1 MNMKK
6 QCKGIFY
13 IILSAFCF
21 SLMDMFVRMS
31 GDLPS
36 IQKSFFRNIVAAVFG
51 CILVLKE
58 KDSFQWKKGSGKY
71 LILRSM
77 FGTLGILCNFY
88 AIDHLALADAS
99 MLNKMSPFFVV
110 IFSFLL
116 LKEKVT
122 ITQTLL
128 VIGAFCGSL
137 FVVKLADASML
148 NKMSPFFVV
157 IFSFLLLK
165 EKVTITQTLLVIGA
179 FCGSLFVV
187 KPTVS
192 NLDLVPSL
200 IGLLGGLGAGAAYT
214 MVRKLGTIG
223 VKGPFIVFFFSTFSC
238 VVTLPWLIFDYHT
251 MTLAQT
257 VILLMAGVVTLP
269 WLIFDY
275 HTMTLAQT
283 VILLMAGLC
292 AAGGQFAITAA
303 YCYAPASEV
312 SIYDYTKVIFSMIL
326 GFVMFQQI
334 PDFYSWVGYIIIC
347 LAAYCYAPASEVS
360 IYDYTK
366 VIFSMI
372 LGFVM
377 FQQIPDFYSWV
388 GYIIICLMAIFMFFY
403 NKRRSAR

>member
-1 MNMKK
+1 MNIKK
-6 QCKGIFY
+6 QYKGIFY

-36 IQKSFFRNIVAAVFG
+36 IQKSFFRNSVAAVLG

-88 AIDHLALADAS
+88 AIDYLALADAS

-110 IFSFLL
+110 IFSFLF

-122 ITQTLL
+122 AAQILL
-128 VIGAFCGSL
+128 VVGAFG
-137 FVVKLADASML
+137 
-148 NKMSPFFVV
+148 
-157 IFSFLLLK
+157 
-165 EKVTITQTLLVIGA
+165 
-179 FCGSLFVV
+179 GSLFVV

-238 VVTLPWLIFDYHT
+238 VITLPWLIFDYHS
-251 MTLAQT
+251 MTVAQ
-257 VILLMAGVVTLP
+257 VAILLL
-269 WLIFDY
+269 
-275 HTMTLAQT
+275 
-283 VILLMAGLC
+283 AGLC

-303 YCYAPASEV
+303 YCYAPASEI

-334 PDFYSWVGYIIIC
+334 PDFYSWIGY
-347 LAAYCYAPASEVS
+347 LV
-360 IYDYTK
+360 
-366 VIFSMI
+366 
-372 LGFVM
+372 
-377 FQQIPDFYSWV
+377 
-388 GYIIICLMAIFMFFY
+388 ICLMAVLMFFY
-403 NKRRSAR
+403 NKKRGAK

>member
-1 MNMKK
+1 MIKWTAKGERRRIMNIKK
-6 QCKGIFY
+6 QYKGIFY

-71 LILRSM
+71 LILRSL

-110 IFSFLL
+110 IFSFLF

-122 ITQTLL
+122 VAQILL
-128 VIGAFCGSL
+128 VMGAFG
-137 FVVKLADASML
+137 
-148 NKMSPFFVV
+148 
-157 IFSFLLLK
+157 
-165 EKVTITQTLLVIGA
+165 
-179 FCGSLFVV
+179 GSLFVV

-192 NLDLVPSL
+192 NLDLIPSL

-257 VILLMAGVVTLP
+257 VILLMAG
-269 WLIFDY
+269 
-275 HTMTLAQT
+275 
-283 VILLMAGLC
+283 LC

-303 YCYAPASEV
+303 YCYAPASEI

-334 PDFYSWVGYIIIC
+334 PDFYSWVGY
-347 LAAYCYAPASEVS
+347 V
-360 IYDYTK
+360 
-366 VIFSMI
+366 
-372 LGFVM
+372 
-377 FQQIPDFYSWV
+377 
-388 GYIIICLMAIFMFFY
+388 IICLMAVLMFFY
-403 NKRRSAR
+403 NKKRGAR

>member
-6 QCKGIFY
+6 QYKGIFY

-71 LILRSM
+71 LILRSL

-110 IFSFLL
+110 IFSFLF

-122 ITQTLL
+122 AAQILL
-128 VIGAFCGSL
+128 VMGAFG
-137 FVVKLADASML
+137 
-148 NKMSPFFVV
+148 
-157 IFSFLLLK
+157 
-165 EKVTITQTLLVIGA
+165 
-179 FCGSLFVV
+179 GSLFVV

-192 NLDLVPSL
+192 NLDLIPSL

-214 MVRKLGTIG
+214 MVRKLGTVGI
-223 VKGPFIVFFFSTFSC
+223 KGPFIVFFFSTFSC
-238 VVTLPWLIFDYHT
+238 VITLPWLIFDYHA
-251 MTLAQT
+251 MTLWQ
-257 VILLMAGVVTLP
+257 VLVLLL
-269 WLIFDY
+269 
-275 HTMTLAQT
+275 
-283 VILLMAGLC
+283 AGLC
-292 AAGGQFAITAA
+292 AAGGQFAIT
-303 YCYAPASEV
+303 
-312 SIYDYTKVIFSMIL
+312 
-326 GFVMFQQI
+326 
-334 PDFYSWVGYIIIC
+334 
-347 LAAYCYAPASEVS
+347 AAYCYAPASEVS

>member
-1 MNMKK
+1 MIKWTAKGERRRIMNIKK
-6 QCKGIFY
+6 QYKGIFY

-71 LILRSM
+71 LILRSL

-110 IFSFLL
+110 IFSFLF

-122 ITQTLL
+122 AAQILL
-128 VIGAFCGSL
+128 VMGAFG
-137 FVVKLADASML
+137 
-148 NKMSPFFVV
+148 
-157 IFSFLLLK
+157 
-165 EKVTITQTLLVIGA
+165 
-179 FCGSLFVV
+179 GSLFVV

-192 NLDLVPSL
+192 NLDLIPSL

-214 MVRKLGTIG
+214 MVRKLGTVGI
-223 VKGPFIVFFFSTFSC
+223 KGPFIVFFFSTFSC
-238 VVTLPWLIFDYHT
+238 VITLPWLIFDYHA
-251 MTLAQT
+251 MTLWQ
-257 VILLMAGVVTLP
+257 VHVLLL
-269 WLIFDY
+269 
-275 HTMTLAQT
+275 
-283 VILLMAGLC
+283 AGLC

-303 YCYAPASEV
+303 YCYAPASEI
-312 SIYDYTKVIFSMIL
+312 SIYDYTKVIFSMVL

-334 PDFYSWVGYIIIC
+334 PDFYSWVGY
-347 LAAYCYAPASEVS
+347 V
-360 IYDYTK
+360 
-366 VIFSMI
+366 
-372 LGFVM
+372 
-377 FQQIPDFYSWV
+377 
-388 GYIIICLMAIFMFFY
+388 IICLMAVLMFFY
-403 NKRRSAR
+403 NKKRGAR

>member
-1 MNMKK
+1 MIKWTAKGERRRIMNIKK
-6 QCKGIFY
+6 QYKGIFY

-71 LILRSM
+71 LILRSL

-110 IFSFLL
+110 IFSFLF

-122 ITQTLL
+122 AAQILL
-128 VIGAFCGSL
+128 VMGAFG
-137 FVVKLADASML
+137 
-148 NKMSPFFVV
+148 
-157 IFSFLLLK
+157 
-165 EKVTITQTLLVIGA
+165 
-179 FCGSLFVV
+179 GSLFVV

-192 NLDLVPSL
+192 NLDLIPSL

-238 VVTLPWLIFDYHT
+238 VITLPWLIFDYHA
-251 MTLAQT
+251 MTLWQ
-257 VILLMAGVVTLP
+257 VLVLLL
-269 WLIFDY
+269 
-275 HTMTLAQT
+275 
-283 VILLMAGLC
+283 AGLC
-292 AAGGQFAITAA
+292 AAGGQFAIT
-303 YCYAPASEV
+303 
-312 SIYDYTKVIFSMIL
+312 
-326 GFVMFQQI
+326 
-334 PDFYSWVGYIIIC
+334 
-347 LAAYCYAPASEVS
+347 AAYCYAPASEVS

>member
-1 MNMKK
+1 MNIKK
-6 QCKGIFY
+6 QYKGIFY

-71 LILRSM
+71 LILRSL

-110 IFSFLL
+110 IFSFLF

-122 ITQTLL
+122 AAQILL
-128 VIGAFCGSL
+128 VMGALG
-137 FVVKLADASML
+137 
-148 NKMSPFFVV
+148 
-157 IFSFLLLK
+157 
-165 EKVTITQTLLVIGA
+165 
-179 FCGSLFVV
+179 GSLFVV

-192 NLDLVPSL
+192 NLDLIPSL

-214 MVRKLGTIG
+214 MVRKLGTVGI
-223 VKGPFIVFFFSTFSC
+223 KGPFIVFFFSTFSC
-238 VVTLPWLIFDYHT
+238 VITLPWLIFDYHA
-251 MTLAQT
+251 MTLWQ
-257 VILLMAGVVTLP
+257 VLVLLL
-269 WLIFDY
+269 
-275 HTMTLAQT
+275 
-283 VILLMAGLC
+283 AGLC

-303 YCYAPASEV
+303 YCYAPASEI
-312 SIYDYTKVIFSMIL
+312 SIYDYTKVIFSMVL

-334 PDFYSWVGYIIIC
+334 PDFYSWVGY
-347 LAAYCYAPASEVS
+347 V
-360 IYDYTK
+360 
-366 VIFSMI
+366 
-372 LGFVM
+372 
-377 FQQIPDFYSWV
+377 
-388 GYIIICLMAIFMFFY
+388 IICLMAVLMFFY
-403 NKRRSAR
+403 NKKRGAR

>member
-6 QCKGIFY
+6 QYKGIFY

-36 IQKSFFRNIVAAVFG
+36 IQKSFFRNIVAAVFA
-51 CILVLKE
+51 CAFVLKDRE
-58 KDSFQWKKGSGKY
+58 AFQWKKGSGKY

-122 ITQTLL
+122 VTQTLL
-128 VIGAFCGSL
+128 VIGAFL
-137 FVVKLADASML
+137 
-148 NKMSPFFVV
+148 
-157 IFSFLLLK
+157 
-165 EKVTITQTLLVIGA
+165 
-179 FCGSLFVV
+179 GSLFVV
-187 KPTVS
+187 KPTIS
-192 NLDLVPSL
+192 NLDLIPSL

-214 MVRKLGTIG
+214 MVRKLGTVG

-238 VVTLPWLIFDYHT
+238 VITLPWLIFDYHA
-251 MTLAQT
+251 MTLWQ
-257 VILLMAGVVTLP
+257 VLVLLL
-269 WLIFDY
+269 
-275 HTMTLAQT
+275 
-283 VILLMAGLC
+283 AGLC

-303 YCYAPASEV
+303 YCYAPASEI

-334 PDFYSWVGYIIIC
+334 PDFYSWVGY
-347 LAAYCYAPASEVS
+347 V
-360 IYDYTK
+360 
-366 VIFSMI
+366 
-372 LGFVM
+372 
-377 FQQIPDFYSWV
+377 
-388 GYIIICLMAIFMFFY
+388 IICLMAVLMFFY
-403 NKRRSAR
+403 NKKRGAR

>member
-1 MNMKK
+1 MNIKK
-6 QCKGIFY
+6 QYKGIFY

-71 LILRSM
+71 LILRSL

-110 IFSFLL
+110 IFSFLF

-122 ITQTLL
+122 AAQILL
-128 VIGAFCGSL
+128 VMGAFG
-137 FVVKLADASML
+137 
-148 NKMSPFFVV
+148 
-157 IFSFLLLK
+157 
-165 EKVTITQTLLVIGA
+165 
-179 FCGSLFVV
+179 GSLFVV

-192 NLDLVPSL
+192 NLDLIPSL

-238 VVTLPWLIFDYHT
+238 
-251 MTLAQT
+251 
-257 VILLMAGVVTLP
+257 VVTLP

-347 LAAYCYAPASEVS
+347 L
-360 IYDYTK
+360 
-366 VIFSMI
+366 
-372 LGFVM
+372 
-377 FQQIPDFYSWV
+377 
-388 GYIIICLMAIFMFFY
+388 MAIFMFFY

>member
-1 MNMKK
+1 MIKWTAKGERRRIMNIKK
-6 QCKGIFY
+6 QYKGIFY

-71 LILRSM
+71 LILRSL

-110 IFSFLL
+110 IFSFLF

-122 ITQTLL
+122 AAQILL
-128 VIGAFCGSL
+128 VMGAFG
-137 FVVKLADASML
+137 
-148 NKMSPFFVV
+148 
-157 IFSFLLLK
+157 
-165 EKVTITQTLLVIGA
+165 
-179 FCGSLFVV
+179 GSLFVV

-192 NLDLVPSL
+192 NLDLIPSL

-214 MVRKLGTIG
+214 MVRKLGTVGI
-223 VKGPFIVFFFSTFSC
+223 KGPFIVFFFSTFSC
-238 VVTLPWLIFDYHT
+238 VITLPWLIFDYHA
-251 MTLAQT
+251 MTLWQ
-257 VILLMAGVVTLP
+257 VLVLLL
-269 WLIFDY
+269 
-275 HTMTLAQT
+275 
-283 VILLMAGLC
+283 AGLC

-303 YCYAPASEV
+303 YCYAPASEI
-312 SIYDYTKVIFSMIL
+312 SIYDYTKVIFSMVL

-334 PDFYSWVGYIIIC
+334 PDFYSWVGY
-347 LAAYCYAPASEVS
+347 V
-360 IYDYTK
+360 
-366 VIFSMI
+366 
-372 LGFVM
+372 
-377 FQQIPDFYSWV
+377 
-388 GYIIICLMAIFMFFY
+388 IICLMAVLMFFY
-403 NKRRSAR
+403 NKKRGAR

>member
-1 MNMKK
+1 MNIKK
-6 QCKGIFY
+6 QYKGIFY

-36 IQKSFFRNIVAAVFG
+36 IQKSFFRNIVAAVLG

-71 LILRSM
+71 LILRSL

-110 IFSFLL
+110 IFSFLF

-122 ITQTLL
+122 AAQILL
-128 VIGAFCGSL
+128 VMGAFG
-137 FVVKLADASML
+137 
-148 NKMSPFFVV
+148 
-157 IFSFLLLK
+157 
-165 EKVTITQTLLVIGA
+165 
-179 FCGSLFVV
+179 GSLFVV

-192 NLDLVPSL
+192 NLDLIPSL

-214 MVRKLGTIG
+214 MVRKLGTVG
-223 VKGPFIVFFFSTFSC
+223 VQGPFIVFFFSTFSC
-238 VVTLPWLIFDYHT
+238 VITLPWLIFDYHA
-251 MTLAQT
+251 MTLWQ
-257 VILLMAGVVTLP
+257 VLVLLL
-269 WLIFDY
+269 
-275 HTMTLAQT
+275 
-283 VILLMAGLC
+283 AGLC

-303 YCYAPASEV
+303 YCYAPASEI

-334 PDFYSWVGYIIIC
+334 PDFYSWVGY
-347 LAAYCYAPASEVS
+347 V
-360 IYDYTK
+360 
-366 VIFSMI
+366 
-372 LGFVM
+372 
-377 FQQIPDFYSWV
+377 
-388 GYIIICLMAIFMFFY
+388 IICLMAVLMFFY
-403 NKRRSAR
+403 NKKRGAR

>member
-6 QCKGIFY
+6 QYKGIFY

-110 IFSFLL
+110 IFSFLF

-122 ITQTLL
+122 AAQILL
-128 VIGAFCGSL
+128 VMGAFG
-137 FVVKLADASML
+137 
-148 NKMSPFFVV
+148 
-157 IFSFLLLK
+157 
-165 EKVTITQTLLVIGA
+165 
-179 FCGSLFVV
+179 GSLFVV

-192 NLDLVPSL
+192 NLDLIPSL

-214 MVRKLGTIG
+214 MVRKLGTVG

-238 VVTLPWLIFDYHT
+238 
-251 MTLAQT
+251 
-257 VILLMAGVVTLP
+257 VVTLP

-347 LAAYCYAPASEVS
+347 L
-360 IYDYTK
+360 
-366 VIFSMI
+366 
-372 LGFVM
+372 
-377 FQQIPDFYSWV
+377 
-388 GYIIICLMAIFMFFY
+388 MAIFMFFY

>member
-1 MNMKK
+1 MNIKK
-6 QCKGIFY
+6 QYKGFFY

-71 LILRSM
+71 LILRSL

-110 IFSFLL
+110 IFSFLF

-122 ITQTLL
+122 AAQILL
-128 VIGAFCGSL
+128 VMGAFG
-137 FVVKLADASML
+137 
-148 NKMSPFFVV
+148 
-157 IFSFLLLK
+157 
-165 EKVTITQTLLVIGA
+165 
-179 FCGSLFVV
+179 GSLFVV

-192 NLDLVPSL
+192 NLDLIPSL

-214 MVRKLGTIG
+214 MVRKLGTVGI
-223 VKGPFIVFFFSTFSC
+223 KGPFIVFFFSTFSC
-238 VVTLPWLIFDYHT
+238 VITLPWLIFDYHA
-251 MTLAQT
+251 MTLWQ
-257 VILLMAGVVTLP
+257 VLVLLL
-269 WLIFDY
+269 
-275 HTMTLAQT
+275 
-283 VILLMAGLC
+283 AGLC

-303 YCYAPASEV
+303 YCYAPASE
-312 SIYDYTKVIFSMIL
+312 I
-326 GFVMFQQI
+326 
-334 PDFYSWVGYIIIC
+334 
-347 LAAYCYAPASEVS
+347 S

>member
-6 QCKGIFY
+6 QYKGIFY

-71 LILRSM
+71 LILRSL

-110 IFSFLL
+110 IFSFLF

-122 ITQTLL
+122 AAQILL
-128 VIGAFCGSL
+128 VMGAFG
-137 FVVKLADASML
+137 
-148 NKMSPFFVV
+148 
-157 IFSFLLLK
+157 
-165 EKVTITQTLLVIGA
+165 
-179 FCGSLFVV
+179 GSLFVV

-192 NLDLVPSL
+192 NLDLIPSL

-214 MVRKLGTIG
+214 MVRKLGTVGI
-223 VKGPFIVFFFSTFSC
+223 KGPFIVFFFSTFSC
-238 VVTLPWLIFDYHT
+238 VITLPWLIFDYHA
-251 MTLAQT
+251 MTLWQ
-257 VILLMAGVVTLP
+257 VLVLLL
-269 WLIFDY
+269 
-275 HTMTLAQT
+275 
-283 VILLMAGLC
+283 AGLC

-303 YCYAPASEV
+303 YCYAPASEI
-312 SIYDYTKVIFSMIL
+312 SIYDYTKVIFSMVL
-326 GFVMFQQI
+326 GFMMFQQI
-334 PDFYSWVGYIIIC
+334 PDFYSWVGY
-347 LAAYCYAPASEVS
+347 V
-360 IYDYTK
+360 
-366 VIFSMI
+366 
-372 LGFVM
+372 
-377 FQQIPDFYSWV
+377 
-388 GYIIICLMAIFMFFY
+388 IICLMAVLMFFY
-403 NKRRSAR
+403 NKKRGAR

>member
-1 MNMKK
+1 MNIKK
-6 QCKGIFY
+6 QYKGIFY

-71 LILRSM
+71 LILRSL

-110 IFSFLL
+110 IFSFLF

-122 ITQTLL
+122 AAQILL
-128 VIGAFCGSL
+128 VMGAFG
-137 FVVKLADASML
+137 
-148 NKMSPFFVV
+148 
-157 IFSFLLLK
+157 
-165 EKVTITQTLLVIGA
+165 
-179 FCGSLFVV
+179 GSLFVV

-192 NLDLVPSL
+192 NLDLIPSL

-238 VVTLPWLIFDYHT
+238 VITLPWLIFDYHA
-251 MTLAQT
+251 MTLWQ
-257 VILLMAGVVTLP
+257 VLVLLL
-269 WLIFDY
+269 
-275 HTMTLAQT
+275 
-283 VILLMAGLC
+283 AGLC
-292 AAGGQFAITAA
+292 AAGGQFAIT
-303 YCYAPASEV
+303 
-312 SIYDYTKVIFSMIL
+312 
-326 GFVMFQQI
+326 
-334 PDFYSWVGYIIIC
+334 
-347 LAAYCYAPASEVS
+347 AAYCYAPASEVS

>member
-1 MNMKK
+1 MNIKK
-6 QCKGIFY
+6 QYKGIFY

-51 CILVLKE
+51 CIFVLKE

-71 LILRSM
+71 LILRSL

-110 IFSFLL
+110 IFSFLF

-122 ITQTLL
+122 AAQILL
-128 VIGAFCGSL
+128 VMGAFG
-137 FVVKLADASML
+137 
-148 NKMSPFFVV
+148 
-157 IFSFLLLK
+157 
-165 EKVTITQTLLVIGA
+165 
-179 FCGSLFVV
+179 GSLFVV

-192 NLDLVPSL
+192 NLDLIPSL

-214 MVRKLGTIG
+214 MVRKLGTVGI
-223 VKGPFIVFFFSTFSC
+223 KGPFIVFFFSTFSC
-238 VVTLPWLIFDYHT
+238 VITLPWLIFDYHA
-251 MTLAQT
+251 MTLWQ
-257 VILLMAGVVTLP
+257 VLVLLL
-269 WLIFDY
+269 
-275 HTMTLAQT
+275 
-283 VILLMAGLC
+283 AGLC
-292 AAGGQFAITAA
+292 AAGGQFAIT
-303 YCYAPASEV
+303 
-312 SIYDYTKVIFSMIL
+312 
-326 GFVMFQQI
+326 
-334 PDFYSWVGYIIIC
+334 
-347 LAAYCYAPASEVS
+347 AAYCYAPASEVS

>member
-1 MNMKK
+1 MNIKK
-6 QCKGIFY
+6 QYKGIFY

-71 LILRSM
+71 LILRSL

-110 IFSFLL
+110 IFSFLF

-122 ITQTLL
+122 AAQILL
-128 VIGAFCGSL
+128 VMGAFG
-137 FVVKLADASML
+137 
-148 NKMSPFFVV
+148 
-157 IFSFLLLK
+157 
-165 EKVTITQTLLVIGA
+165 
-179 FCGSLFVV
+179 GSLFVV

-192 NLDLVPSL
+192 NLDLIPSL

-257 VILLMAGVVTLP
+257 VILLMAG
-269 WLIFDY
+269 
-275 HTMTLAQT
+275 
-283 VILLMAGLC
+283 LC

-303 YCYAPASEV
+303 YCYAPASEI

-334 PDFYSWVGYIIIC
+334 SDFYSWVGY
-347 LAAYCYAPASEVS
+347 V
-360 IYDYTK
+360 
-366 VIFSMI
+366 
-372 LGFVM
+372 
-377 FQQIPDFYSWV
+377 
-388 GYIIICLMAIFMFFY
+388 IICLMAVLMFFY
-403 NKRRSAR
+403 NKKRGAR

>member
-1 MNMKK
+1 MNIKK
-6 QCKGIFY
+6 QYKGIFY

-110 IFSFLL
+110 IFSFLF

-122 ITQTLL
+122 AAQILL
-128 VIGAFCGSL
+128 VMGAFG
-137 FVVKLADASML
+137 
-148 NKMSPFFVV
+148 
-157 IFSFLLLK
+157 
-165 EKVTITQTLLVIGA
+165 
-179 FCGSLFVV
+179 GSLFVV

-192 NLDLVPSL
+192 NLDLIPSL

-214 MVRKLGTIG
+214 MVRKLGTVGI
-223 VKGPFIVFFFSTFSC
+223 KGPFIVFFFSTFSC
-238 VVTLPWLIFDYHT
+238 
-251 MTLAQT
+251 
-257 VILLMAGVVTLP
+257 VVTLP

-347 LAAYCYAPASEVS
+347 L
-360 IYDYTK
+360 
-366 VIFSMI
+366 
-372 LGFVM
+372 
-377 FQQIPDFYSWV
+377 
-388 GYIIICLMAIFMFFY
+388 MAIFMFFY

>member
-1 MNMKK
+1 MNIKK
-6 QCKGIFY
+6 QYKGIFY

-71 LILRSM
+71 LILRSL

-110 IFSFLL
+110 IFSFLF

-122 ITQTLL
+122 AAQILL
-128 VIGAFCGSL
+128 VMGAFG
-137 FVVKLADASML
+137 
-148 NKMSPFFVV
+148 
-157 IFSFLLLK
+157 
-165 EKVTITQTLLVIGA
+165 
-179 FCGSLFVV
+179 GSLFVV

-192 NLDLVPSL
+192 NLDLIPSL

-214 MVRKLGTIG
+214 MVRKLGTVGI
-223 VKGPFIVFFFSTFSC
+223 KGPFIVFFFSTFSC
-238 VVTLPWLIFDYHT
+238 VITLPWLIFDYHA
-251 MTLAQT
+251 MTLWQ
-257 VILLMAGVVTLP
+257 VLVLLL
-269 WLIFDY
+269 
-275 HTMTLAQT
+275 
-283 VILLMAGLC
+283 AGLC

-334 PDFYSWVGYIIIC
+334 PDFYSWVGY
-347 LAAYCYAPASEVS
+347 V
-360 IYDYTK
+360 
-366 VIFSMI
+366 
-372 LGFVM
+372 
-377 FQQIPDFYSWV
+377 
-388 GYIIICLMAIFMFFY
+388 IICLMAVLMFFY
-403 NKRRSAR
+403 NKKRGAR

>member
-1 MNMKK
+1 MNIKK
-6 QCKGIFY
+6 QYKGIFY

-71 LILRSM
+71 LILRSL

-110 IFSFLL
+110 IFSFLF

-122 ITQTLL
+122 AAQILL
-128 VIGAFCGSL
+128 VMGAFG
-137 FVVKLADASML
+137 
-148 NKMSPFFVV
+148 
-157 IFSFLLLK
+157 
-165 EKVTITQTLLVIGA
+165 
-179 FCGSLFVV
+179 GSLFVV

-192 NLDLVPSL
+192 NLDLIPSL

-214 MVRKLGTIG
+214 MFRKLGTVGI
-223 VKGPFIVFFFSTFSC
+223 KGPFIVFFFSTFSC
-238 VVTLPWLIFDYHT
+238 VITLPWLIFDYHA
-251 MTLAQT
+251 MTLWQ
-257 VILLMAGVVTLP
+257 VLVLLL
-269 WLIFDY
+269 
-275 HTMTLAQT
+275 
-283 VILLMAGLC
+283 AGLC

-303 YCYAPASEV
+303 YCYAPASEI
-312 SIYDYTKVIFSMIL
+312 SIYDYTKVIFSMVL

-334 PDFYSWVGYIIIC
+334 PDFYSWVGY
-347 LAAYCYAPASEVS
+347 V
-360 IYDYTK
+360 
-366 VIFSMI
+366 
-372 LGFVM
+372 
-377 FQQIPDFYSWV
+377 
-388 GYIIICLMAIFMFFY
+388 IICLMAVLMFFY
-403 NKRRSAR
+403 NKKRGAR

>member
-1 MNMKK
+1 MNIKK
-6 QCKGIFY
+6 QYKGIFY

-71 LILRSM
+71 LILRSL

-110 IFSFLL
+110 IFSFLF

-122 ITQTLL
+122 AAQILL
-128 VIGAFCGSL
+128 VMGAFG
-137 FVVKLADASML
+137 
-148 NKMSPFFVV
+148 
-157 IFSFLLLK
+157 
-165 EKVTITQTLLVIGA
+165 
-179 FCGSLFVV
+179 GSLFVV

-192 NLDLVPSL
+192 NLDLIPSL

-214 MVRKLGTIG
+214 MVRKLGTVG

-238 VVTLPWLIFDYHT
+238 VITLPWLIFDYHA
-251 MTLAQT
+251 MTLWQ
-257 VILLMAGVVTLP
+257 VLVLLL
-269 WLIFDY
+269 
-275 HTMTLAQT
+275 
-283 VILLMAGLC
+283 AGLC

-303 YCYAPASEV
+303 YCYAPASEI

-334 PDFYSWVGYIIIC
+334 PDFYSWVGY
-347 LAAYCYAPASEVS
+347 V
-360 IYDYTK
+360 
-366 VIFSMI
+366 
-372 LGFVM
+372 
-377 FQQIPDFYSWV
+377 
-388 GYIIICLMAIFMFFY
+388 IICLMAVLMFFY
-403 NKRRSAR
+403 NKKRGAR

>member
-1 MNMKK
+1 MIKWTAKGERRRIMNIKK
-6 QCKGIFY
+6 QYKGIFY

-51 CILVLKE
+51 CIFVLKE

-71 LILRSM
+71 LILRSL

-110 IFSFLL
+110 IFSFLF

-122 ITQTLL
+122 AAQILL
-128 VIGAFCGSL
+128 VMGAFG
-137 FVVKLADASML
+137 
-148 NKMSPFFVV
+148 
-157 IFSFLLLK
+157 
-165 EKVTITQTLLVIGA
+165 
-179 FCGSLFVV
+179 GSLFVV

-192 NLDLVPSL
+192 NLDLIPSL

-214 MVRKLGTIG
+214 MVRKLGTVG

-238 VVTLPWLIFDYHT
+238 VITLPWLIFDYHA
-251 MTLAQT
+251 MTLWQ
-257 VILLMAGVVTLP
+257 VLVLLL
-269 WLIFDY
+269 
-275 HTMTLAQT
+275 
-283 VILLMAGLC
+283 AGLC

-303 YCYAPASEV
+303 YCYAPASEI

-334 PDFYSWVGYIIIC
+334 PDFYSWVGY
-347 LAAYCYAPASEVS
+347 V
-360 IYDYTK
+360 
-366 VIFSMI
+366 
-372 LGFVM
+372 
-377 FQQIPDFYSWV
+377 
-388 GYIIICLMAIFMFFY
+388 IICLMAVLMFFY
-403 NKRRSAR
+403 NKKRGAR